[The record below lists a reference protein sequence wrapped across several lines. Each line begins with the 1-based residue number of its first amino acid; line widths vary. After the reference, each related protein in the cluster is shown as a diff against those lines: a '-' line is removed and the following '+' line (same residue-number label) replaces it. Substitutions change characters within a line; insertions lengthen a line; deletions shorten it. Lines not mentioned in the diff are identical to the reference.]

1 MARIIPKSIQDRLN
15 FFLVHAQDWA
25 ADPGAIGLT
34 PGEIAALQ
42 EAYEAARDAAVAARE
57 ARLAAERATG
67 EQTIRMAALVDM
79 GAGLIAKIKAAAA
92 GNPAVYTA
100 ASLDVPSG
108 PTFTG
113 IAPPS
118 PEDFRCQPRYDGSV
132 MLSWTSD
139 LKRTSFYR
147 LERVLTFAGKTTRE
161 FLAAVRDN
169 TLTDDTLPIG
179 FTHVEY
185 FLTPVHQRRN
195 SRPNVG
201 AARSASYT
209 PGTRAGARPGMA
221 TATHAAAALAA

>member
-118 PEDFRCQPRYDGSV
+118 PEDFRCSPRRDGAV
-132 MLSWTSD
+132 ALSWTSD

-147 LERVLTFAGKTTRE
+147 LERVLTVGGVAGRTTRE

-169 TLTDDTLPIG
+169 AFTDESLPVG
-179 FTHVEY
+179 FTNVEY

-195 SRPNVG
+195 SRPNPG
-201 AARSASYT
+201 ATRSATYT
-209 PGTRAGARPGMA
+209 PGSVWPRVAA
-221 TATHAAAALAA
+221 TTTAVPSLAA